1 MPNPQATLQALLA
14 SPLVFALG
22 AAALVALLARLGAM
36 RALETRP
43 GLVLGSGVLLGVGL
57 RLTAAP
63 EAGPDAVREA
73 ARLGLALLA
82 FTGAQQCRLSRVAR
96 ASPAA
101 LRLAAL
107 AAPGLIA
114 VTAAAVFALKPDLG
128 LWSAMLVGVALPLG
142 IGAFDERA
150 ALGAPLAAETKRAV
164 RVDAGLG
171 VALGVPLAV
180 LVEAVSIAPPTGADI
195 TQAPGFALFAGA
207 AVGGTIGLLAG
218 RLLPV
223 RDAQVP
229 SAPFVAFA
237 LAYGL
242 AYALGFDAVMA
253 GAAAGLLYAE
263 EAPLLGP
270 VRSRLFSAGARWCGP
285 PAFFALGVLMGPVAL
300 DADLLV
306 WLAALVPVLALRV
319 ALRGAALG
327 GADLPGADRGFL
339 AWFGGGPG
347 AGAALFVVS
356 LLGSPSSAAQP
367 DVLVIAALA
376 TAAGLVAARLGS
388 GPLVTR
394 QVRAAARARRKR
406 YGTA

>member
-1 MPNPQATLQALLA
+1 MLA
-14 SPLVFALG
+14 SPLLFALG
-22 AAALVALLARLGAM
+22 VGLVVTLLARVGAL
-36 RALETRP
+36 RALEAQP
-43 GLVLGSGVLLGVGL
+43 ALVLGGGVLLGMGL
-57 RLTAAP
+57 RLISAP

-96 ASPAA
+96 TSPAA

-128 LWSAMLVGVALPLG
+128 LWSALLVGVALPLG

-164 RVDAGLG
+164 RVDAGLS

-180 LVEAVSIAPPTGADI
+180 LIEAVSIAPPAEADI
-195 TQAPGFALFAGA
+195 TRMSGFGLFAGA

-218 RLLPV
+218 RLVPV
-223 RDAQVP
+223 RGGGVP
-229 SAPFVAFA
+229 AAPFAAFA

-253 GAAAGLLYAE
+253 GAAAGLLYSE
-263 EAPLLGP
+263 EAPLPGP
-270 VRSRLFSAGARWCGP
+270 ARSRLFSAGARWCGP
-285 PAFFALGVLMGPVAL
+285 PAFFGLGLLMGPVAL

-327 GADLPGADRGFL
+327 GADLPSADRGFL

-347 AGAALFVVS
+347 AGAALFVLA

-376 TAAGLVAARLGS
+376 TAAGLIAARLGS

-406 YGTA
+406 YGAA